1 MALSHPT
8 YTDARRST
16 FNDIGRDQNITHN
29 TYIILGSLPKPYQF
43 NHSAIHDS
51 PQPSGHEILPRPQ
64 SRLHIGTNHISDIHF
79 AVDIA
84 VGLIIR
90 IARLLVD
97 HEDPSN
103 NRRDLKLELKLLYQT
118 LTLTGLAIQEYND
131 RPLGQSLVNTIAPE
145 VERSI
150 TVLSEL
156 LDKISG
162 TGQGLL
168 HTSISDLWRQVWWSR
183 WAGDELASLKV
194 ELSHIRRLLGGFL
207 SALNSVAWMD
217 IGNEL
222 RTGYVSLKRFHATL
236 AQRLPDIG
244 HIQVQAVYVVDHLGQ
259 NIPVPFIFCSRWE
272 LGF

>member
-8 YTDARRST
+8 YTDARWST
-16 FNDIGRDQNITHN
+16 FNDIGRDQNITQN

-43 NHSAIHDS
+43 NHSAIYDS
-51 PQPSGHEILPRPQ
+51 PHLSGINLPPPPSQPSGHEISPLPP
-64 SRLHIGTNHISDIHF
+64 SGFHIGANHISDVHF

-131 RPLGQSLVNTIAPE
+131 RPLGRSLVNTIAPE
-145 VERSI
+145 VEQS
-150 TVLSEL
+150 TAVLSEL
-156 LDKISG
+156 LDRISS

-168 HTSISDLWRQVWWSR
+168 HTSISNLWRRVWWSR
-183 WAGDELASLKV
+183 WDGDELVALKV
-194 ELSHIRRLLGGFL
+194 KLSHIRRLLGGFL
-207 SALNSVAWMD
+207 SALNSYAEILLFRVFQLL
-217 IGNEL
+217 NNC
-222 RTGYVSLKRFHATL
+222 TY
-236 AQRLPDIG
+236 
-244 HIQVQAVYVVDHLGQ
+244 
-259 NIPVPFIFCSRWE
+259 
-272 LGF
+272 